1 MRTVAD
7 QLGIMA
13 YLWIMYGGPPDR
25 AVVAAALRT
34 DTSTPERPPSLSVA
48 PPQPL
53 VDQEVDENGHS
64 EQVAA

>member
-25 AVVAAALRT
+25 AMVSAALHT
-34 DTSTPERPPSLSVA
+34 DTSTLKWLPSLAALAS
-48 PPQPL
+48 QPL
-53 VDQEVDENGHS
+53 VDQAADADVQS
-64 EQVAA
+64 EQAAA

>member
-25 AVVAAALRT
+25 AMVSAVLRT
-34 DTSTPERPPSLSVA
+34 DSGTPELPQSLSVA
-48 PPQPL
+48 PPQSP
-53 VDQEVDENGHS
+53 VDEAVDVGGQS

>member
-25 AVVAAALRT
+25 AMVSAVLRT
-34 DTSTPERPPSLSVA
+34 DTSTPERLPSLSVA
-48 PPQPL
+48 PPQPP
-53 VDQEVDENGHS
+53 VDEAVDADGQP

>member
-25 AVVAAALRT
+25 DMVSAVLRT
-34 DTSTPERPPSLSVA
+34 DTSTPERLPSLSVVA
-48 PPQPL
+48 PQPP
-53 VDQEVDENGHS
+53 VDQAVDVGGQS

>member
-25 AVVAAALRT
+25 AVVAAVLRT
-34 DTSTPERPPSLSVA
+34 DTSTAERPPSLAVVS
-48 PPQPL
+48 PQPPAEEA
-53 VDQEVDENGHS
+53 DRADRQS
-64 EQVAA
+64 ECVAA